1 MDRLEDVLRH
11 GELPDDLILLMRGGE
26 DNEAKLLRQA
36 TSLEARFTFG
46 GTPARGISLFAAL
59 GDLDARSIL
68 GTKLRTY
75 PKYRRVQGSA
85 LADLAVLLPTF
96 QSPHWTLLIR
106 APDGAE
112 RAEEGL
118 IGDLLDIL
126 GPVLDNPKY
135 EPTRSRRR

>member
-1 MDRLEDVLRH
+1 VDRLEDVLRH
-11 GELPDDLILLMRGGE
+11 GESPDDLILLLPGGE

-36 TSLEARFTFG
+36 TSMEARFTFG
-46 GTPARGISLFAAL
+46 GTPARRISLFAAL

-106 APDGAE
+106 APDGA
-112 RAEEGL
+112 
-118 IGDLLDIL
+118 
-126 GPVLDNPKY
+126 V
-135 EPTRSRRR
+135 RRRRG